1 MVSGKRRSRSST
13 SPPGT
18 RSARTLLRRS
28 ARVRASSSPVAS
40 SSVTMKRRPAR
51 SATWSRS
58 SRTSSGQA
66 CGGHAPK
73 SSARS
78 APAPTARHRAATAPP
93 QRQPVREPVTPCTAT
108 KSRSEPFRSRPHDRF
123 QKDTDMTSKKNRARA
138 PKEINKKFKKK
149 TSVLVTDKVDFID
162 YKDVNLLN
170 RFVSD
175 RSKIRNRRVTGNTVQ
190 QQRDIA
196 NAVKNA
202 REMALLPYT
211 KRVSQTRAGRPPRD
225 RDEDGGGRRGGGDD
239 GGRRD
244 SFRPDAA
251 AAPAADTGVAV
262 DAAAVDTA
270 DEVTE
275 A

>member
-1 MVSGKRRSRSST
+1 
-13 SPPGT
+13 
-18 RSARTLLRRS
+18 
-28 ARVRASSSPVAS
+28 
-40 SSVTMKRRPAR
+40 
-51 SATWSRS
+51 
-58 SRTSSGQA
+58 
-66 CGGHAPK
+66 
-73 SSARS
+73 
-78 APAPTARHRAATAPP
+78 
-93 QRQPVREPVTPCTAT
+93 
-108 KSRSEPFRSRPHDRF
+108 
-123 QKDTDMTSKKNRARA
+123 MTSKKNRARA

-149 TSVLVTDKVDFID
+149 TSVLVTDKVDFVD

-225 RDEDGGGRRGGGDD
+225 RDEDGGGRRGEDG
-239 GGRRD
+239 GGRRE
-244 SFRPDAA
+244 SFKSDVVVPEVEAQVDDIA
-251 AAPAADTGVAV
+251 TEV
-262 DAAAVDTA
+262 DA
-270 DEVTE
+270 DETVE

>member
-1 MVSGKRRSRSST
+1 
-13 SPPGT
+13 
-18 RSARTLLRRS
+18 
-28 ARVRASSSPVAS
+28 
-40 SSVTMKRRPAR
+40 
-51 SATWSRS
+51 
-58 SRTSSGQA
+58 
-66 CGGHAPK
+66 
-73 SSARS
+73 
-78 APAPTARHRAATAPP
+78 
-93 QRQPVREPVTPCTAT
+93 
-108 KSRSEPFRSRPHDRF
+108 
-123 QKDTDMTSKKNRARA
+123 MTSKKNRARA

-149 TSVLVTDKVDFID
+149 TSVLVTDKVDFVD

-225 RDEDGGGRRGGGDD
+225 RDEDGGGRGGREDGGGRGG
-239 GGRRD
+239 RD
-244 SFRPDAA
+244 SFKTDTVVPESVPQVDV
-251 AAPAADTGVAV
+251 ADV
-262 DAAAVDTA
+262 DVDTA
-270 DEVTE
+270 DETVE

>member
-1 MVSGKRRSRSST
+1 
-13 SPPGT
+13 
-18 RSARTLLRRS
+18 
-28 ARVRASSSPVAS
+28 
-40 SSVTMKRRPAR
+40 
-51 SATWSRS
+51 
-58 SRTSSGQA
+58 
-66 CGGHAPK
+66 
-73 SSARS
+73 
-78 APAPTARHRAATAPP
+78 
-93 QRQPVREPVTPCTAT
+93 
-108 KSRSEPFRSRPHDRF
+108 
-123 QKDTDMTSKKNRARA
+123 MTSKKNRARA

-149 TSVLVTDKVDFID
+149 TSVLVTDKVDFVD

-225 RDEDGGGRRGGGDD
+225 RDEDGGGRGREDG

-244 SFRPDAA
+244 SFKADAA
-251 AAPAADTGVAV
+251 VIPEAEAQV
-262 DAAAVDTA
+262 
-270 DEVTE
+270 DEVVVETDADVDETVE

>member
-1 MVSGKRRSRSST
+1 VAAQ
-13 SPPGT
+13 PPI
-18 RSARTLLRRS
+18 
-28 ARVRASSSPVAS
+28 
-40 SSVTMKRRPAR
+40 
-51 SATWSRS
+51 
-58 SRTSSGQA
+58 
-66 CGGHAPK
+66 
-73 SSARS
+73 
-78 APAPTARHRAATAPP
+78 
-93 QRQPVREPVTPCTAT
+93 PCTAT
-108 KSRSEPFRSRPHDRF
+108 KSRSDRLDRSE
-123 QKDTDMTSKKNRARA
+123 KESTMTSKKNRARA

-225 RDEDGGGRRGGGDD
+225 RDEDGGG
-239 GGRRD
+239 GGRRGDD
-244 SFRPDAA
+244 SGGRRESFKADAA
-251 AAPAADTGVAV
+251 IPVV
-262 DAAAVDTA
+262 DAQLDDASVDVGDD
-270 DEVTE
+270 DETVE

>member
-1 MVSGKRRSRSST
+1 
-13 SPPGT
+13 
-18 RSARTLLRRS
+18 
-28 ARVRASSSPVAS
+28 
-40 SSVTMKRRPAR
+40 
-51 SATWSRS
+51 
-58 SRTSSGQA
+58 
-66 CGGHAPK
+66 
-73 SSARS
+73 
-78 APAPTARHRAATAPP
+78 
-93 QRQPVREPVTPCTAT
+93 
-108 KSRSEPFRSRPHDRF
+108 
-123 QKDTDMTSKKNRARA
+123 MTSKKNRARA

-149 TSVLVTDKVDFID
+149 TSVLVTDKVDFVD

-225 RDEDGGGRRGGGDD
+225 RDEDGGGRGGRDD
-239 GGRRD
+239 GGGRGGRD
-244 SFRPDAA
+244 SFK
-251 AAPAADTGVAV
+251 ADTVVPDLVPDV
-262 DAAAVDTA
+262 DVIDVDIDTD
-270 DEVTE
+270 DETVE

>member
-1 MVSGKRRSRSST
+1 
-13 SPPGT
+13 
-18 RSARTLLRRS
+18 
-28 ARVRASSSPVAS
+28 
-40 SSVTMKRRPAR
+40 
-51 SATWSRS
+51 
-58 SRTSSGQA
+58 
-66 CGGHAPK
+66 
-73 SSARS
+73 
-78 APAPTARHRAATAPP
+78 
-93 QRQPVREPVTPCTAT
+93 
-108 KSRSEPFRSRPHDRF
+108 
-123 QKDTDMTSKKNRARA
+123 MTSKKNRARA

-149 TSVLVTDKVDFID
+149 TSVLVTDKVDFVD

-225 RDEDGGGRRGGGDD
+225 RDEEGGGRGGREDGGGRGG
-239 GGRRD
+239 RD
-244 SFRPDAA
+244 SFK
-251 AAPAADTGVAV
+251 ADTVVPDLVPV
-262 DAAAVDTA
+262 DVDVVDTDVDTD
-270 DEVTE
+270 DETVE

>member
-1 MVSGKRRSRSST
+1 
-13 SPPGT
+13 
-18 RSARTLLRRS
+18 
-28 ARVRASSSPVAS
+28 
-40 SSVTMKRRPAR
+40 
-51 SATWSRS
+51 
-58 SRTSSGQA
+58 
-66 CGGHAPK
+66 
-73 SSARS
+73 
-78 APAPTARHRAATAPP
+78 
-93 QRQPVREPVTPCTAT
+93 
-108 KSRSEPFRSRPHDRF
+108 
-123 QKDTDMTSKKNRARA
+123 MTSKKNRARA

-149 TSVLVTDKVDFID
+149 TSVLVTDKVDFVD

-225 RDEDGGGRRGGGDD
+225 RDEDGGGRGGRED
-239 GGRRD
+239 GGRGGRD
-244 SFRPDAA
+244 SFKPDTVV
-251 AAPAADTGVAV
+251 PDLVPDV
-262 DAAAVDTA
+262 DVVDVDVDTD
-270 DEVTE
+270 DETVE

>member
-1 MVSGKRRSRSST
+1 
-13 SPPGT
+13 
-18 RSARTLLRRS
+18 
-28 ARVRASSSPVAS
+28 
-40 SSVTMKRRPAR
+40 
-51 SATWSRS
+51 
-58 SRTSSGQA
+58 
-66 CGGHAPK
+66 
-73 SSARS
+73 
-78 APAPTARHRAATAPP
+78 
-93 QRQPVREPVTPCTAT
+93 
-108 KSRSEPFRSRPHDRF
+108 
-123 QKDTDMTSKKNRARA
+123 MTSKKNRARA
-138 PKEINKKFKKK
+138 PKEVNKKFKKK

-225 RDEDGGGRRGGGDD
+225 RDEDGGGRGGREDGGGRGG
-239 GGRRD
+239 RD
-244 SFRPDAA
+244 SFKT
-251 AAPAADTGVAV
+251 DTVVPELVPQVDVAEV
-262 DAAAVDTA
+262 DVDTN
-270 DEVTE
+270 DETVE

>member
-1 MVSGKRRSRSST
+1 
-13 SPPGT
+13 
-18 RSARTLLRRS
+18 
-28 ARVRASSSPVAS
+28 
-40 SSVTMKRRPAR
+40 
-51 SATWSRS
+51 
-58 SRTSSGQA
+58 
-66 CGGHAPK
+66 
-73 SSARS
+73 
-78 APAPTARHRAATAPP
+78 
-93 QRQPVREPVTPCTAT
+93 
-108 KSRSEPFRSRPHDRF
+108 
-123 QKDTDMTSKKNRARA
+123 MTSKKNRARA

-149 TSVLVTDKVDFID
+149 TSVLVTDKVDFVD

-225 RDEDGGGRRGGGDD
+225 RDEDGGGRGGRGDGEGRRESFKADAVVAEPAAQVDD
-239 GGRRD
+239 G
-244 SFRPDAA
+244 AA
-251 AAPAADTGVAV
+251 IDT
-262 DAAAVDTA
+262 D
-270 DEVTE
+270 DESVE

>member
-1 MVSGKRRSRSST
+1 
-13 SPPGT
+13 
-18 RSARTLLRRS
+18 
-28 ARVRASSSPVAS
+28 
-40 SSVTMKRRPAR
+40 
-51 SATWSRS
+51 
-58 SRTSSGQA
+58 
-66 CGGHAPK
+66 
-73 SSARS
+73 
-78 APAPTARHRAATAPP
+78 
-93 QRQPVREPVTPCTAT
+93 
-108 KSRSEPFRSRPHDRF
+108 
-123 QKDTDMTSKKNRARA
+123 MTSKKNRARA

-149 TSVLVTDKVDFID
+149 TSVLVTDKVDFVD

-225 RDEDGGGRRGGGDD
+225 RDEDGGGRGGREDGGGRGG
-239 GGRRD
+239 RD
-244 SFRPDAA
+244 SFK
-251 AAPAADTGVAV
+251 V
-262 DAAAVDTA
+262 DAIVPDLVPDIDIDIDVVDIDTE
-270 DEVTE
+270 DETVE

>member
-1 MVSGKRRSRSST
+1 
-13 SPPGT
+13 
-18 RSARTLLRRS
+18 
-28 ARVRASSSPVAS
+28 
-40 SSVTMKRRPAR
+40 
-51 SATWSRS
+51 
-58 SRTSSGQA
+58 
-66 CGGHAPK
+66 
-73 SSARS
+73 
-78 APAPTARHRAATAPP
+78 
-93 QRQPVREPVTPCTAT
+93 
-108 KSRSEPFRSRPHDRF
+108 
-123 QKDTDMTSKKNRARA
+123 MTSKKNRARA

-149 TSVLVTDKVDFID
+149 TSVLVTDKVDFVD

-225 RDEDGGGRRGGGDD
+225 RDEDGGGRGGREDGGGRGG
-239 GGRRD
+239 RD
-244 SFRPDAA
+244 SFK
-251 AAPAADTGVAV
+251 ADTVVPDLVSEV
-262 DAAAVDTA
+262 DVVDVDTD
-270 DEVTE
+270 DETVE

>member
-1 MVSGKRRSRSST
+1 
-13 SPPGT
+13 
-18 RSARTLLRRS
+18 
-28 ARVRASSSPVAS
+28 
-40 SSVTMKRRPAR
+40 
-51 SATWSRS
+51 
-58 SRTSSGQA
+58 
-66 CGGHAPK
+66 
-73 SSARS
+73 
-78 APAPTARHRAATAPP
+78 
-93 QRQPVREPVTPCTAT
+93 
-108 KSRSEPFRSRPHDRF
+108 
-123 QKDTDMTSKKNRARA
+123 MTSKKNRARA

-149 TSVLVTDKVDFID
+149 TSVLVTDKVDFVD

-244 SFRPDAA
+244 SFRPAAA
-251 AAPAADTGVAV
+251 AAPEAATGVEI
-262 DAAAVDTA
+262 DETTVDTA
-270 DEVTE
+270 EEVTE